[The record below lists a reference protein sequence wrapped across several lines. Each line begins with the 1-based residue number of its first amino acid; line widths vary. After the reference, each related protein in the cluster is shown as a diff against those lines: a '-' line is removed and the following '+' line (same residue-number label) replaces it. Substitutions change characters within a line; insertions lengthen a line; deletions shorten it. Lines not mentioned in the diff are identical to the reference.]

1 MVVGPVSAAT
11 TDAVVVIVPLV
22 RCSGDG
28 QNWRDVLLGKIVAA
42 TVVPFAMWS
51 SSSTA
56 VAAPK
61 LQPDDA
67 YTSLVAARGELRYA
81 ANTYL
86 PKGNWEG
93 MRVYLECR
101 QGDFVLQLLLPHLS
115 IQNWG
120 DHLIPEARHDLVGR

>member
-1 MVVGPVSAAT
+1 MVVGPVSAAA

-22 RCSGDG
+22 RCGGDG
-28 QNWRDVLLGKIVAA
+28 RNRRDVLLGKIVAA
-42 TVVPFAMWS
+42 TVVPLATWS
-51 SSSTA
+51 LSSTA

-61 LQPDDA
+61 LRPDDA
-67 YTSLVAARGELRYA
+67 YASLVAARGELRYA
-81 ANTYL
+81 TNTYL
-86 PKGNWEG
+86 PKGDWEG

-101 QGDFVLQLLLPHLS
+101 LGDFVLQLLLPHPS